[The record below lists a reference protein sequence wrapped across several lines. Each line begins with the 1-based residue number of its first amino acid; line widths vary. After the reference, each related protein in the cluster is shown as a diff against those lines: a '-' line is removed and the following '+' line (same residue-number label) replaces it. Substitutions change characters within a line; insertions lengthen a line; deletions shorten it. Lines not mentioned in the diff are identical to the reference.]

1 MPPKLPSINIQENQ
15 SKPSQNQSDIDS
27 ELKLNKEKSISSLK
41 LKITEHQE
49 IHSKENHLELPVS
62 SEEQNIDND
71 NLLFPNDF
79 YSEESKKSEPK
90 TIEGKQ
96 VISIND
102 IIGEETEQILSL
114 EMIDDSSVTI
124 PQSKISI
131 KSYKYITSYA
141 ANTFKGIVR
150 DYNEDRVSIVIN
162 LNKPKFCEY
171 NEPWPKI
178 AYFGVF
184 DGHAGNKCADFLR
197 NNLLSYITN
206 NSYFPKDIPNAI
218 KQGFK
223 KVDED
228 YLNQHAFINNK
239 LEDNSGSCGLILIIV
254 NNIVYIANV
263 GDSRCVGS

>member
-1 MPPKLPSINIQENQ
+1 MHAEPEENLSNKDSNFPKDMPPKLPSINIQENQ

-90 TIEGKQ
+90 IIEGKQ

-124 PQSKISI
+124 PHSKISI
-131 KSYKYITSYA
+131 K
-141 ANTFKGIVR
+141 
-150 DYNEDRVSIVIN
+150 RVSIVIN

-239 LEDNSGSCGLILIIV
+239 LEDNSGSCGLILI
-254 NNIVYIANV
+254 N
-263 GDSRCVGS
+263 S